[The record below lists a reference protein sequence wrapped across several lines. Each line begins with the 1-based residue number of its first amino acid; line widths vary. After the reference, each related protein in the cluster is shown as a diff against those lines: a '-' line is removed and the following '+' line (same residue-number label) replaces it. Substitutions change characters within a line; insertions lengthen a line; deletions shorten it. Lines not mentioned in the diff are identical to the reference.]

1 MGKNKIVKNEKLSKI
16 FFILL
21 IFNILIFII
30 R

>member
-21 IFNILIFII
+21 IFNVLIFVMC
-30 R
+30 